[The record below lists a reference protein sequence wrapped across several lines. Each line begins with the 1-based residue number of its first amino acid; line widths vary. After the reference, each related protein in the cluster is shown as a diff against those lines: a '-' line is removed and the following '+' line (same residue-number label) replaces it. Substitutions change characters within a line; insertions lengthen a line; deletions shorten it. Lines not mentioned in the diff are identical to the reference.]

1 MFTTLIEFF
10 RAIWTLL
17 DEDPE
22 ADTLEA
28 MTANPPA
35 KRAPKASA

>member
-22 ADTLEA
+22 ADTPQAL
-28 MTANPPA
+28 TPNQTA
-35 KRAPKASA
+35 KRRSASA